1 MKFLNILKY
10 CFLMVL
16 VSYLLPS
23 CEKDTPSNTSEK
35 DGPVVVHYIRST
47 DPGLSDSLLV
57 GAFMG
62 SLVSIVGDN
71 FGDLK
76 ELWFNDQKAILTPNF
91 ITDKTIIVSVPSTV
105 PVTITDEIR
114 MVFSDGSEFK
124 HPFKV
129 NVPSPVINSVKSE
142 YVEDGGIIELRGDFY
157 FNPLVTFTGDVNGEI
172 VSVEKTLLKV
182 KVPEGAQ
189 VGPVTVKTAFGKAV
203 SKFLFRDDRNT
214 IINFDDKGHVT
225 WTAPTFAGENNGV
238 RPLTGKFA
246 MFSDPE
252 FGEWKWNNPTTLWFF
267 APERNSGAKQ
277 LAVGNPNDFVVKFEI
292 NVPVLWEDFN
302 LLIFMSPYAN
312 DHGYDNASFA
322 RFQPWRAGG
331 FKTDGWETVTIP
343 LSAFQYSKDDNWS
356 KAEWDK
362 PGSKPFPGFD
372 GLTNINMMMFGPNV
386 AKNAGTKANI
396 QIGIDNIRIVP
407 IN

>member
-1 MKFLNILKY
+1 
-10 CFLMVL
+10 MVL

-23 CEKDTPSNTSEK
+23 CEKETPSNTSEK

-114 MVFSDGSEFK
+114 MVFSEGSSEFK

-142 YVEDGGIIELRGDFY
+142 YVEDGGILELNRDFY

-172 VSVEKTLLKV
+172 VSLEKTLLKV
-182 KVPEGAQ
+182 KVPEGA
-189 VGPVTVKTAFGKAV
+189 
-203 SKFLFRDDRNT
+203 S
-214 IINFDDKGHVT
+214 
-225 WTAPTFAGENNGV
+225 
-238 RPLTGKFA
+238 
-246 MFSDPE
+246 
-252 FGEWKWNNPTTLWFF
+252 
-267 APERNSGAKQ
+267 
-277 LAVGNPNDFVVKFEI
+277 
-292 NVPVLWEDFN
+292 
-302 LLIFMSPYAN
+302 
-312 DHGYDNASFA
+312 
-322 RFQPWRAGG
+322 
-331 FKTDGWETVTIP
+331 
-343 LSAFQYSKDDNWS
+343 
-356 KAEWDK
+356 
-362 PGSKPFPGFD
+362 
-372 GLTNINMMMFGPNV
+372 
-386 AKNAGTKANI
+386 
-396 QIGIDNIRIVP
+396 
-407 IN
+407 